1 MADHT
6 VPHQA
11 CPQLSATQKHTP
23 ETPHVTYLQ
32 RIGKPVYL
40 ELCIDASRYTTLLG
54 EIVIVDGM
62 GQQLIHTDVEL
73 FTAIRQKYD
82 SMKRG
87 GLFPYMFKPT
97 DIQYVLFGVHGGSAS
112 IFRSPLSLPPQV
124 EVDDKRYHYF
134 LGNLVHTP
142 MARQTFYRYFWQH
155 PWCPPRSTV
164 FIERLPKKLGSSM
177 TALASRNPHELHS
190 G

>member
-134 LGNLVHTP
+134 LGT
-142 MARQTFYRYFWQH
+142 
-155 PWCPPRSTV
+155 CPYANGPADL
-164 FIERLPKKLGSSM
+164 LPVLLATSVVPPSKYSLHR
-177 TALASRNPHELHS
+177 ALAEEIGLQHDCV
-190 G
+190 GQ